1 MRSYLLTFVLAVVFG
16 LALTPVAIALGRRLA
31 LLDRT
36 TDPPIPRSGGL
47 AVVAATLLALL
58 VLALG
63 FEPARALLRD
73 GLGRMA
79 PVLWAAAGLLF
90 LGVADDRHRLMAR
103 PKLTVEIAL
112 AAALFLW
119 GGVRA
124 TTLWLPTGIV
134 ELGPVV
140 GLVVTVVWIVGVTN
154 AFNLLDGMDG
164 AAGGAAVFA
173 LLAMFVTSVTLRQP
187 LVALVTVALGGATL
201 GFLPYNFAPARIY
214 LGDAGSLVLGFMLAT
229 LAIEGSQKGTA
240 VVALAIPL
248 VAFGLPVLDTGV
260 AIVRRAVRGAPIFT
274 GDQGHV
280 HHRLLDLGL
289 SKAQSAIVVYV
300 ISAAFAFA
308 SMLFINPNVR
318 GMAVVLAMVGVAF
331 WLAVRFLRVYEFA
344 ELARLARRGM
354 TQTRAIAFNVEVR
367 EAAVALKGARTW
379 EDFAGTLAA
388 VLSDSEFDGA
398 SLVLRPLAPG
408 SPPRAFDLAEGAFR
422 ERFHPSMRD
431 EWGLHLPF
439 EVGSAAQVRGDLT
452 VYRRYGRR
460 PLLADLDLLVET
472 LRPAIAAAAARV
484 EPPSA

>member
-16 LALTPVAIALGRRLA
+16 LALTPLAIVVGRRLA

-36 TDPPIPRSGGL
+36 TDPAVPRAGGL
-47 AVVAATLLALL
+47 AVVAATALALL
-58 VLALG
+58 VLGLG
-63 FEPARALLRD
+63 FAPARAILLD
-73 GLGRMA
+73 GIARMA
-79 PVLWAAAGLLF
+79 PVLWAALGLLV

-103 PKLTVEIAL
+103 PKLMAEIAL
-112 AAALFLW
+112 AVALFLW

-140 GLVVTVVWIVGVTN
+140 GLVVTVVWIVGITN

-164 AAGGAAVFA
+164 AAAGAAVFA
-173 LLAMFVTSVTLRQP
+173 LLAMFVTSVTLGQP

-201 GFLPYNFAPARIY
+201 GFLPFNFAPARVY

-229 LAIEGSQKGTA
+229 LAIEGSQKGAA
-240 VVALAIPL
+240 VVALTIPL

-260 AIVRRAVRGAPIFT
+260 AIVRRAMRGAPIFT

-289 SKAQSAIVVYV
+289 SKAQAAIIVYM

-318 GMAVVLAMVGVAF
+318 GMAVVLAMVGLAF
-331 WLAVRFLRVYEFA
+331 WLAVRFLHVHEFA
-344 ELARLARRGM
+344 ELGRLARRGM

-367 EAAVALKGARTW
+367 RAALALRTVDTWEAFAVALA
-379 EDFAGTLAA
+379 D

-398 SLVLRPLAPG
+398 SLELRPSVPG
-408 SPPRAFDLAEGAFR
+408 GPSRAFDLTEGAFV
-422 ERFHPSMRD
+422 ERFRPAMAD
-431 EWGLHLPF
+431 EWGIRMPF
-439 EVGSAAQVRGDLT
+439 EVGPKAQMLAELAVF
-452 VYRRYGRR
+452 RRYGRR
-460 PLLADLDLLVET
+460 PLLADLDLIIET
-472 LRPAIAAAAARV
+472 LRPAIAAAAARI
-484 EPPSA
+484 EPPAA